1 MIDFRP
7 FSLDMKQHYDTVRR
21 SAGERGCEYGFVNL
35 FLWGRQNQAFVN
47 GHYVYFSQFHRRSV
61 YLFPMGEG
69 DIKPA
74 LDAAIHD
81 AHTRGIPCRFT
92 GMLEAECDLLN
103 RLYPGKFHYH
113 HDRDS
118 FDYVY
123 DIHDLAELK
132 GKKFQK
138 KRNHLNRFWAA
149 NPDAVLS
156 PITEENL
163 DRCKAL
169 VEKWYRLRL
178 ENDPHADFQMEQVA
192 IRRALEHWAE
202 LNLEGLILTANGEDV
217 AMTVGSTFG
226 GDTFDIHFE
235 KALDIA
241 DGAYAAINNGFAKYL
256 REKYPSVLY
265 LNREDDMGLEG
276 LRKAKLSYNPHHLV
290 EKYWACYLE
299 DGCDY

>member
-1 MIDFRP
+1 MIDFQP
-7 FSLDMKQHYDTVRR
+7 FSLDIKQNYDAARLA
-21 SAGERGCEYGFVNL
+21 AGERGCEYGFVNL
-35 FLWGRQNQAFVN
+35 YLWGRQNQSFRD

-61 YLFPMGEG
+61 YLFPIGQG

-74 LDAAIHD
+74 LDAIIAD
-81 AHTRGIPCRFT
+81 AHDRGIPCRFT
-92 GMLEAECDLLN
+92 GMLEEECELLN
-103 RLYPGKFHYH
+103 KLYPGKFHYH

-123 DIHDLAELK
+123 DITDLAELK

-138 KRNHLNRFWAA
+138 KRNHLNRFWAT
-149 NPDAVLS
+149 NPDAVLT

-163 DRCKAL
+163 DRCTAL

-192 IRRALEHWAE
+192 IHRALAHWTA
-202 LNLEGLILTANGEDV
+202 LGLEGLILTVGGEDV
-217 AMTVGSTFG
+217 AMTVGSWFG

-256 REKYPSVLY
+256 REKYPTVLY

-276 LRKAKLSYNPHHLV
+276 LRKAKLSYHPHHMIDKHKAYVAEEIHEL
-290 EKYWACYLE
+290 
-299 DGCDY
+299 